1 MTDLGDLNMKRFH
14 FSLGDS
20 TTGPIGFC
28 ASVYAESAEE
38 AAQMLNDALSE
49 LGHSVS
55 TIDNDEPDDSD
66 EEAEPYIEYVEVY
79 FNPVHGVEVTDID
92 ETEDVDSDDE

>member
-1 MTDLGDLNMKRFH
+1 MNMKRFH

-20 TTGPIGFC
+20 GTGPIGFC
-28 ASVYAESAEE
+28 ASVYAETAEE

-55 TIDNDEPDDSD
+55 AIDNEAPEESD
-66 EEAEPYIEYVEVY
+66 EEDEPYIDYVEVY

-92 ETEDVDSDDE
+92 ETEDE